1 MTLLV
6 DSHCHIQLLESATP
20 VTSILKEA
28 RKLGVGHMLCVST
41 DLESYPGILALA
53 QEHTSIF
60 ASVGVHPNTK
70 TEHEPSK
77 EQLVKLA
84 LDWHVVGIGET
95 GLDYFRSQGDREW
108 QRERFRTHIR
118 AAKEVGKPLI
128 IHSREAKDDVIRILT
143 EEGADTVG
151 GVMHCFVDDWK
162 TARQAM
168 EMNFY
173 ISFSGIITFKNA
185 GDLKSVAQKVPLDRI
200 LVETDSPY
208 LAPVP
213 YRGKQNQPAYVYYV
227 ARHMAELRGVEED
240 KFTSATTHN
249 FFQLFNSALSIN

>member
-28 RKLGVGHMLCVST
+28 IKLGVGHMLCVST

-70 TEHEPSK
+70 TEQEPSK

-151 GVMHCFVDDWK
+151 GVMHCFGADWK
-162 TARQAM
+162 TARQGM
-168 EMNFY
+168 GSN
-173 ISFSGIITFKNA
+173 
-185 GDLKSVAQKVPLDRI
+185 
-200 LVETDSPY
+200 
-208 LAPVP
+208 
-213 YRGKQNQPAYVYYV
+213 
-227 ARHMAELRGVEED
+227 
-240 KFTSATTHN
+240 
-249 FFQLFNSALSIN
+249 